1 MENIRAR
8 VRELYSEFTNTFF
21 FFFWLKQTKRFL
33 FSPRVAINGI
43 IIGCLVVIPRNN
55 DKYLGMWTGA

>member
-21 FFFWLKQTKRFL
+21 FFFFGLKLKQTKRFL

-55 DKYLGMWTGA
+55 DKYLGM